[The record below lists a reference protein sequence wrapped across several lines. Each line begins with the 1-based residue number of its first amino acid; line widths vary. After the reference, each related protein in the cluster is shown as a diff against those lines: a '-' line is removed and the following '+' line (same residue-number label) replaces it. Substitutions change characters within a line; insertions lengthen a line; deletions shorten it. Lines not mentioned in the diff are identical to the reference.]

1 MTFLVSTSPA
11 VRDSLDQLHSLSER
25 LVALCMVAANQESAE
40 SIPQEFANAY
50 FEQMGDLADEVLNVT
65 QRLDDDLSF
74 SGAPTQA
81 PS

>member
-1 MTFLVSTSPA
+1 MKSLVSTSHA
-11 VRDSLDQLHSLSER
+11 VRDSLDKIQSLSER
-25 LVALCMVAANQESAE
+25 LVALCMVAANQENAE

-50 FEQMGDLADEVLNVT
+50 FEQMGDLADEVLDVA

-74 SGAPTQA
+74 ADTSALM